1 MKHPYKVI
9 YCSGEDPQFPVTE
22 LLDPTVN
29 SKGWQSQKYCT
40 YPQEIILQ
48 FQGVIN
54 ISQLQILSHQS
65 KIASKVELF
74 TFNPNSM
81 PTGAARLPLNE
92 IQFQKLGFLTL
103 NSNER
108 SGFQARELK
117 SVTVNQPVA
126 LLKMLFHANHQNQFN
141 IEN

>member
-1 MKHPYKVI
+1 
-9 YCSGEDPQFPVTE
+9 
-22 LLDPTVN
+22 
-29 SKGWQSQKYCT
+29 
-40 YPQEIILQ
+40 
-48 FQGVIN
+48 
-54 ISQLQILSHQS
+54 
-65 KIASKVELF
+65 
-74 TFNPNSM
+74 M

-126 LLKMLFHANHQNQFN
+126 LLKMLFHTNHQNQFN
-141 IEN
+141 LEN